1 MGIGG
6 GMTIESH
13 RDLIVWQRAID
24 MTVAVYELTSMLP
37 REETYGLV
45 AQLRRPG
52 VSVATNIAE
61 GYGRRSTGEYKQFLG
76 MARGSNL
83 ELQTQLVITRRL
95 RLGDG
100 KKIGQAEQLSIEVN
114 KMLVALMKKLEK

>member
-1 MGIGG
+1 
-6 GMTIESH
+6 
-13 RDLIVWQRAID
+13 
-24 MTVAVYELTSMLP
+24 
-37 REETYGLV
+37 
-45 AQLRRPG
+45 
-52 VSVATNIAE
+52 
-61 GYGRRSTGEYKQFLG
+61 